1 MTPTSTPAQTSA
13 PTPPPASNIDGARLT
28 EALFSPPLE
37 ADKPAPTI
45 NAEDLTAGAI
55 VRKKGER
62 LVSFKREGQPRKTTV
77 HIFESAANPD
87 RWFSLW
93 GSQNLDSQLRK
104 VKPDQAML
112 LQYLGK
118 RTLDDGTARE
128 VHTWQI
134 RVTSA
139 NPAQLQQLL
148 GTAEWTQ
155 RVQALDLA
163 ITAGAQR
170 EAERRALTGSS
181 EPEPPPH
188 TDQDAPVNWAK
199 P

>member
-1 MTPTSTPAQTSA
+1 MTQTSTPAQGSA
-13 PTPPPASNIDGARLT
+13 PTQPPASQVDGARLT
-28 EALFSPPLE
+28 DALFSPPLE

-45 NAEDLTAGAI
+45 NAEDLVSGAI

-62 LVSFKREGQPRKTTV
+62 LVKFKREGKDRQTTV
-77 HIFESAANPD
+77 HMFESAANPD

-104 VKPDQAML
+104 VKPGQAML
-112 LQYLGK
+112 LRYNGK
-118 RTLDDGTARE
+118 RTLDDGTGRE
-128 VHTWQI
+128 VHTWEI

-148 GTAEWTQ
+148 GTADWQ
-155 RVQALDLA
+155 PRVQALDLA
-163 ITAGAQR
+163 ITQGAQR
-170 EAERRALTGSS
+170 EAERRAAGSS

-188 TDQDAPVNWAK
+188 TDADALVTWAK